1 LPFYE
6 LLFVI
11 LQAENRLKYIPFIVT
26 PAEYQQLKAFARID
40 GALLAIVW
48 IGSFALYIKGLENPT
63 LGMLSI
69 MTLVVSPFFAA
80 KCLRSF
86 RNKARN
92 GIISFARGYAYIVLI
107 FFYSGLL
114 FALTQYVY
122 FTYMDNGFLMAKFT
136 EMANSPESVQLG
148 IKDMMQ
154 QSLDQMAAM
163 RPIDLSLNVL
173 TVIIVA
179 GFFIGLPTAALL
191 QQRVASNHI
200 NEQNTK

>member
-1 LPFYE
+1 
-6 LLFVI
+6 
-11 LQAENRLKYIPFIVT
+11 VT